1 VTLPLRRPGRGTTA
15 QLRAATAPVAL
26 GITTALVLLSAA
38 WKSAC
43 LDASQN
49 YRRTCYSDVLELWTS
64 RGLRDAVFPYVQGRL
79 VDGAPVDTFEYPV
92 LTGVFVWAS
101 SLLADGRAS
110 FLVVSTVLLL
120 PFALLTT
127 WHLHRLAGR
136 RALLWVASPSLVL
149 YALHNWDLL
158 PVAAA
163 TAALWSW
170 ARGRHVAAAVLLAV
184 GACLKVYPGLF
195 VLPLVVDRFV
205 RGDVAGA
212 LRVLSAAG
220 LTVVAVNLPFV
231 VAGREGWA
239 ATYAFQSARAADS
252 SSNSLWYWVLPQV
265 TTERLN
271 VLVPSL
277 LAVALVVAVA
287 DGVRRSRAAEDFP
300 LVQVCGAVLV
310 AFLLLN
316 KVHSPQY
323 TLWLL
328 PFFALLRVHWRW
340 WAAFT
345 VADALVYV
353 GVFRWFHALVAGT
366 DPSLPAAVLETGVW
380 AKCLLLLVL
389 FPVLLR
395 APTAVRQPTQRPEVN
410 VSTSSAMTGAD
421 SAR

>member
-1 VTLPLRRPGRGTTA
+1 MDVQRRSRLRLPQAVP
-15 QLRAATAPVAL
+15 AATAPFAL
-26 GITTALVLLSAA
+26 VLTTALVLLSAA

-43 LDASQN
+43 LDARDN
-49 YRRTCYSDVLELWTS
+49 YRLTCYSDVLELWTS
-64 RGLRDAVFPYVQGRL
+64 RDLQAGVFPYVHGRL
-79 VDGAPVDTFEYPV
+79 VDGVPVDTFEYPV

-101 SLLADGRAS
+101 SLLADGRLS

-120 PFALLTT
+120 PFALLTA
-127 WHLHRLAGR
+127 WHLDRMSGR
-136 RALLWVASPSLVL
+136 RALLWAASPSLVL

-158 PVAAA
+158 AVAA
-163 TAALWSW
+163 TSAALCSW
-170 ARGRHVAAAVLLAV
+170 WRGRPVSAAVLLAV

-195 VLPLVVDRFV
+195 LLPLAVDRLV
-205 RGDVAGA
+205 RRDVAGA
-212 LRVLSAAG
+212 VRVLAAG
-220 LTVVAVNLPFV
+220 GVTVVAVNLPFV
-231 VAGREGWA
+231 LAGREGWA

-252 SSNSLWYWVLPQV
+252 SSNSLWFWVSPGL

-271 VLVPSL
+271 VVVPLLLL
-277 LAVALVVAVA
+277 LALAAALAG
-287 DGVRRSRAAEDFP
+287 GVRRARAGDDFP

-316 KVHSPQY
+316 KVSSPQY

-328 PFFALLRVHWRW
+328 PFLALLRVHWAW

-353 GVFRWFHALVAGT
+353 GVFRWFHALLAGA

-380 AKCLLLLVL
+380 SKSVLLLVL

-395 APTAVRQPTQRPEVN
+395 ADSAVRQPTQRPEVN
-410 VSTSSAMTGAD
+410 VRTSSAMTGAD
-421 SAR
+421 RAT

>member
-1 VTLPLRRPGRGTTA
+1 MTAPGTSRPA
-15 QLRAATAPVAL
+15 LRAVSAPVVL
-26 GITTALVLLSAA
+26 GLTTVLVLLSAA

-43 LDASQN
+43 LDARDN
-49 YRRTCYSDVLELWTS
+49 YRVTCYSDVLELWTS
-64 RGLRDAVFPYVQGRL
+64 RGLSAGVFPYVDGRL

-110 FLVVSTVLLL
+110 FLLVSTVLLL
-120 PFALLTT
+120 PFALLTARL
-127 WHLHRLAGR
+127 LHVMTGR
-136 RALLWVASPSLVL
+136 RALLWAASPSMVL

-158 PVAAA
+158 AVAAA
-163 TAALWSW
+163 TAALWAW
-170 ARGRHVAAAVLLAV
+170 WCGRHTAAAVLLAV

-195 VLPLVVDRFV
+195 LLPLAADRLV

-212 LRVLSAAG
+212 VRVLAAG
-220 LTVVAVNLPFV
+220 GATVVAVNLPFV

-252 SSNSLWYWVLPQV
+252 SSNSLWYWVYPGL

-271 VLVPSL
+271 LVVPAL
-277 LAVALVVAVA
+277 LAVALGIALA
-287 DGVRRSRAAEDFP
+287 DGVRRARAGTDFP

-316 KVHSPQY
+316 KVSSPQY

-328 PFFALLRVHWRW
+328 PFLALLRVHWAW

-353 GVFRWFHALVAGT
+353 GVFRWFHALVSGT
-366 DPSLPAAVLETGVW
+366 DASLPATVLETGVW
-380 AKCLLLLVL
+380 AKCLLLLAL

-395 APTAVRQPTQRPEVN
+395 ADLVPRQPTQRPEVK

-421 SAR
+421 TAT

>member
-1 VTLPLRRPGRGTTA
+1 MPSA
-15 QLRAATAPVAL
+15 SAPVVL
-26 GITTALVLLSAA
+26 GLTSALVLLSAG

-43 LDASQN
+43 LDARDN
-49 YRRTCYSDVLELWTS
+49 YRVTCYSDVLELWTS
-64 RGLRDAVFPYVQGRL
+64 RRLRDAVFPYVEGRL

-120 PFALLTT
+120 PFALLTA
-127 WHLHRLAGR
+127 WHLHLMSGR
-136 RALLWVASPSLVL
+136 RALLWAASPSLVL

-158 PVAAA
+158 AVAAA

-170 ARGRHVAAAVLLAV
+170 LQGRHVTAAVLLGV

-195 VLPLVVDRFV
+195 LVPLAVDRLV
-205 RGDVAGA
+205 HRDVAGA
-212 LRVLSAAG
+212 VRVMAAGG

-252 SSNSLWYWVLPQV
+252 SSNSLWYWVYPHL
-265 TTERLN
+265 TTDRLN
-271 VLVPSL
+271 VLVPAA
-277 LAVALVVAVA
+277 LAVALAVAVA
-287 DGVRRSRAAEDFP
+287 DGVRRARAGGDFP

-316 KVHSPQY
+316 KVSSPQY

-328 PFFALLRVHWRW
+328 PFLALLRVHWAW

-345 VADALVYV
+345 VADALVYF
-353 GVFRWFHALVAGT
+353 GVFRWFHALVSGT
-366 DPSLPAAVLETGVW
+366 DPTLSAAVLETGVW
-380 AKCLLLLVL
+380 AKCLLLLAL

-395 APTAVRQPTQRPEVN
+395 APSAVRQPTQRPEVK
-410 VSTSSAMTGAD
+410 VRTSSAMTGAET
-421 SAR
+421 AT

>member
-1 VTLPLRRPGRGTTA
+1 M
-15 QLRAATAPVAL
+15 TAPVVLAL
-26 GITTALVLLSAA
+26 TGALVLLSAA

-43 LDASQN
+43 LDARDN
-49 YRRTCYSDVLELWTS
+49 YRVTCYSDVLELWTS
-64 RGLRDAVFPYVQGRL
+64 RGLRDAVFPYVDGRL

-120 PFALLTT
+120 PFALLTA
-127 WHLHRLAGR
+127 WHLHLMSGR
-136 RALLWVASPSLVL
+136 RVLLWAASPSLVL

-158 PVAAA
+158 AVAAA

-170 ARGRHVAAAVLLAV
+170 WRGRPVAAAVLLGV
-184 GACLKVYPGLF
+184 GVCLKVYPGLF
-195 VLPLVVDRFV
+195 LLPLAVDRLV

-212 LRVLSAAG
+212 VRVLAAG
-220 LTVVAVNLPFV
+220 GATVVAVNLPFV

-252 SSNSLWYWVLPQV
+252 SSNSLWYWVYPHL
-265 TTERLN
+265 TTDRLN
-271 VLVPSL
+271 LLVPAL
-277 LAVALVVAVA
+277 LAVALTVAVL
-287 DGVRRSRAAEDFP
+287 DGVRRAAAGAAFP
-300 LVQVCGAVLV
+300 FVQVCGAVLV

-316 KVHSPQY
+316 KVSSPQY

-328 PFFALLRVHWRW
+328 PFLALLRVHWAW

-353 GVFRWFHALVAGT
+353 GVFRWFHALVSGT

-380 AKCLLLLVL
+380 AKCLLLLAL

-395 APTAVRQPTQRPEVN
+395 APSAVGQPTQRPDVN
-410 VSTSSAMTGAD
+410 VRTSSAMTGAD
-421 SAR
+421 RAR

>member
-1 VTLPLRRPGRGTTA
+1 MTDVRGRPGHGL
-15 QLRAATAPVAL
+15 QPPAATAAAPVVL

-38 WKSAC
+38 WKGAC
-43 LDASQN
+43 LDPSRN
-49 YRRTCYSDVLELWTS
+49 YRVTCYSDVLELWTS

-101 SLLADGRAS
+101 ALLADGRAS

-120 PFALLTT
+120 PFALLVT
-127 WHLHRLAGR
+127 WHLHRMSGR
-136 RALLWVASPSLVL
+136 RALLWAASPSLVL

-158 PVAAA
+158 AVAAA

-170 ARGRHVAAAVLLAV
+170 LRGRSVLAAVLLAV

-195 VLPLVVDRFV
+195 LLPLAADRLV
-205 RGDVAGA
+205 RRDVAGA
-212 LRVLSAAG
+212 VRLLSAAT

-252 SSNSLWYWVLPQV
+252 SSNSLWYWVYPHV
-265 TTERLN
+265 TTDRLN
-271 VLVPSL
+271 VLVPAL
-277 LAVALVVAVA
+277 LAVALAVAVA
-287 DGVRRSRAAEDFP
+287 DGVRRSRAGDDFP
-300 LVQVCGAVLV
+300 LVQVCAAVLV

-316 KVHSPQY
+316 KVSSPQY

-328 PFFALLRVHWRW
+328 PFFALLRVHWTW

-353 GVFRWFHALVAGT
+353 GVFRWFHALGAGT

-380 AKCLLLLVL
+380 AKCVLLLALY
-389 FPVLLR
+389 PVLLR
-395 APTAVRQPTQRPEVN
+395 ASSAVRQPTQRPEVN

-421 SAR
+421 TAR